1 MLGKNLIKS
10 ILTQIPVF
18 IIGIISGILST
29 RILGEEGKGI
39 FTLFQ
44 ANYQLFLLVF
54 SVGIQTGI
62 VYFISSKQIKEEI
75 IAGLSFYIFLFSS
88 FILLLLLFILHIFGL
103 NEYLLSSGYSS
114 YKFLFILFLLYFIS
128 FFNSIIS
135 SFFQAHSK
143 FKIVNLISIL
153 NSIIN
158 VILFSLIYFI
168 VYQYQFSIN
177 KKIEMVL
184 YTTIFSLIL
193 NSFLWIYFQKK
204 EINIKIS
211 FKFNLSNNL
220 KTFIS
225 YNLLIYIGMFV
236 NFFNYRLDLWIV
248 NYYLEKNELSYY
260 SLAAN
265 INQIILYIAVTIGS
279 VLLPNL
285 AKKEHSERIK
295 TFIQISR
302 ISFSFFTLITL
313 IAFIISPFIIPFMYG
328 IEFTNTVLPFQILL
342 PGILFSCITQ
352 LFSIYIV
359 SINKNIFNIIAC
371 SVGLIFTLYFDILLI
386 PIWGINGASIA
397 TCLSYF
403 VIFLITYIFVYYQIN
418 KTSFNLFIPIKSDI
432 FFIKNLI
439 LKKHENCHY

>member
-1 MLGKNLIKS
+1 MLGKNLINS

-18 IIGIISGILST
+18 IIGFISGILST
-29 RILGEEGKGI
+29 RILGEEGKGV

-54 SVGIQTGI
+54 SFGIQTGI
-62 VYFISSKQIKEEI
+62 VYFISGKKIAEEI
-75 IAGLSFYIFLFSS
+75 IAGLSIFIFLFSS
-88 FILLLLLFILHIFGL
+88 TLLLLLLLIVHAVGADEYILT
-103 NEYLLSSGYSS
+103 SGYTS
-114 YKFLFILFLLYFIS
+114 YNYLVILFLLYFVT
-128 FFNSIIS
+128 FFNNIIA

-143 FKIVNLISIL
+143 FKTINFISIS

-158 VILFSLIYFI
+158 AFLFLILYLILRYYTIETSEKINLVLYITLFSL
-168 VYQYQFSIN
+168 VIN
-177 KKIEMVL
+177 S
-184 YTTIFSLIL
+184 SLW
-193 NSFLWIYFQKK
+193 FYFQKR
-204 EINIKIS
+204 EINIKPS
-211 FKFNLSNNL
+211 FNFKLSAYL
-220 KTFIS
+220 KTFFS
-225 YNLLIYIGMFV
+225 YNILIYIGMFV

-248 NYYLEKNELSYY
+248 NHYLSKNDLSYY

-279 VLLPNL
+279 VMLPNL
-285 AKKEHSERIK
+285 SGKENTKRIE
-295 TFIQISR
+295 TFIRISR
-302 ISFSFFTLITL
+302 ISFSFFTLLTL
-313 IAFIISPFIIPFMYG
+313 FAFVVSPFIIPLMYG
-328 IEFTNTVLPFQILL
+328 IGFKNTVSPFQILL

-386 PIWGINGASIA
+386 PIWGINGAAIA

-403 VIFLITYIFVYYQIN
+403 AIFLITYIFVYKQIN
-418 KTSFNLFIPIKSDI
+418 KASFNLFIPLKSDI

-439 LKKHENCHY
+439 LKKT

>member
-1 MLGKNLIKS
+1 MLGKNLINS

-29 RILGEEGKGI
+29 RILGEEGKGV

-54 SVGIQTGI
+54 SFGIQTGI
-62 VYFISSKQIKEEI
+62 VYFISGKKIAEEI
-75 IAGLSFYIFLFSS
+75 IAGLSIFIFLFSS
-88 FILLLLLFILHIFGL
+88 IILLLLLLIIHAVGADEYILT
-103 NEYLLSSGYSS
+103 SGYTS
-114 YKFLFILFLLYFIS
+114 YNYLAILFFLYFVT
-128 FFNSIIS
+128 FFNNIIA

-143 FKIVNLISIL
+143 FKTINFISIS

-158 VILFSLIYFI
+158 AFLFLILYLILRNYTI
-168 VYQYQFSIN
+168 EIN
-177 KKIEMVL
+177 KKINFVL
-184 YTTIFSLIL
+184 YITLFSLVI
-193 NSFLWIYFQKK
+193 NSSLWFYFQKR
-204 EINIKIS
+204 EINIKPS
-211 FKFNLSNNL
+211 FKFKLSTYL
-220 KTFIS
+220 KTFVS
-225 YNLLIYIGMFV
+225 YNILIYIGMFV

-248 NYYLEKNELSYY
+248 NHYLSKNDLSYY

-285 AKKEHSERIK
+285 SGKENSERIE

-302 ISFSFFTLITL
+302 ISFSFFTLLTL
-313 IAFIISPFIIPFMYG
+313 IAFVVSPFIIPVMYG
-328 IEFTNTVLPFQILL
+328 IGFKNTVFPFQILL

-386 PIWGINGASIA
+386 PIWGINGAAIA

-403 VIFLITYIFVYYQIN
+403 AIFLITYIFVYKQIN
-418 KTSFNLFIPIKSDI
+418 KISFNLFIPVKSDI

-439 LKKHENCHY
+439 LKKT